1 MNIKEKIEKC
11 NTLKN
16 VTNKDK
22 WWLELCTGKC
32 WNPNVQPIISELKM
46 IYDNKWY
53 RELRNMRNGFGP
65 CALSMI
71 GGMQSTISNILDIG
85 ENLRVLGGIKN
96 LDSELIHRLKNPTD
110 FLDTWVE
117 IDIIACFAK
126 AGFPIILHPK
136 LPNGRY
142 SDAKVK
148 VNGKWIWVEI
158 THLDMMQNERN
169 DFKSCAELVQMIED
183 CIPGKRLMGRIKF
196 LTTVKSNPIILFKRI
211 INEIKAVYLKNGL
224 PINLE
229 LDSEKVIVNLYESQ
243 GGLGICV
250 EGFHTIELPNIG
262 KHLVKRTLKEY
273 KQLPEDGPGIII
285 TNPSS
290 LLDPQIGLGMEERLR
305 GLFTPEMHQR
315 VSGIIFVNRR
325 VKRSGFIKDHPIPII
340 NEFAKKRCDRSIEKL
355 SNALWFF

>member
-243 GGLGICV
+243 GGLGICI

-262 KHLVKRTLKEY
+262 KHLVKRT
-273 KQLPEDGPGIII
+273 
-285 TNPSS
+285 
-290 LLDPQIGLGMEERLR
+290 
-305 GLFTPEMHQR
+305 
-315 VSGIIFVNRR
+315 
-325 VKRSGFIKDHPIPII
+325 RS
-340 NEFAKKRCDRSIEKL
+340 E
-355 SNALWFF
+355 